1 MLDLYKGNNDLVI
14 RDSKVLILAI
24 RTITI
29 TIKCLG

>member
-24 RTITI
+24 GTITI